1 MGMPW
6 VRAASKIVVPCA
18 TDTGVPSMINSTS
31 FAAGLMIFSALTE
44 ANPSRTVAANNM
56 VFHHTREMFHHRG
69 DRNRHYLPKSTN
81 GCLPHGQRKF
91 VHDLHVVFGAS
102 PFGPA
107 FEHLDHLLRTHP
119 AGHAFATR
127 LIAVEASGVER
138 HVQHASAFGANDDCS

>member
-1 MGMPW
+1 MHEAAYTRWPISTTHTRHTPTGFSFCWWLSVGMGMPW

-81 GCLPHGQRKF
+81 ACLPHGQRKF

-107 FEHLDHLLRTHP
+107 FEHLDHFL
-119 AGHAFATR
+119 
-127 LIAVEASGVER
+127 
-138 HVQHASAFGANDDCS
+138 